1 MRQLL
6 GPFRLLVVLSRS
18 PVVRVDVTED
28 ANENGQRE
36 GITLSEGLVL
46 DSAEDTISKMVHLF
60 HGTALTGKDTVGLLE
75 YHDRQ
80 QLRCRLN
87 V

>member
-1 MRQLL
+1 M
-6 GPFRLLVVLSRS
+6 PFVIGM
-18 PVVRVDVTED
+18 DVTED

-46 DSAEDTISKMVHLF
+46 YSAEDTIPKMVHLF
-60 HGTALTGKDTVGLLE
+60 HGTALTRENTVCLPE
-75 YHDRQ
+75 HHDRQ

-87 V
+87 I

>member
-1 MRQLL
+1 MLPFYLL
-6 GPFRLLVVLSRS
+6 LLHAMPFVIGM
-18 PVVRVDVTED
+18 DVTED

-46 DSAEDTISKMVHLF
+46 DSTEDTIPKMVFLF
-60 HGTALTGKDTVGLLE
+60 HGTALTRKNTVCLPE
-75 YHDRQ
+75 HHDRQ
-80 QLRCRLN
+80 QLRCRLI

>member
-1 MRQLL
+1 M
-6 GPFRLLVVLSRS
+6 
-18 PVVRVDVTED
+18 DVTED

-46 DSAEDTISKMVHLF
+46 DSAEDTIPKMVHLF
-60 HGTALTGKDTVGLLE
+60 HGTALTRENTVCPPE
-75 YHDRQ
+75 HHDRQ

>member
-60 HGTALTGKDTVGLLE
+60 HGTALTRENTVCLSE
-75 YHDRQ
+75 HHDRQ